1 MQCNMLLTCNA
12 ELAQHVRTAHTFPV
26 RRGTLAYHKAR
37 KIVYQRFQD
46 SLPKAQLRGGELRN
60 KYVKKWVGMT
70 YTADGDQLDHVR
82 QRLIWASIEF
92 DRQRSMLRSRRLL
105 RSIKVSGYKGAVL
118 VNATF
123 GCECITLTPRVI
135 RKYVDFNASCCAV
148 ISHRTFAAEKAKPSF
163 NIMEWIYWRRARWL
177 GKALR
182 GEKGQLILNAVQWGF
197 QHRERGDVFDDV
209 PDEMKTSFLTLRNHA
224 LNPKLWAGY
233 CEGLKPE
240 KWVEYDEAGGPK
252 RRRSPR
258 RHERS
263 NERSLRREELRRQ
276 LVGTR
281 VTRRPEPDDVPD
293 DEVHVYTDGS
303 ASLRRGRWGAGSGV
317 WFGEKSNFN
326 VSAIPPGRQTN
337 NRAELAAII
346 YAVRKA
352 MEWPKEFRLL
362 VVWSDSRIT
371 VDGIN

>member
-1 MQCNMLLTCNA
+1 M
-12 ELAQHVRTAHTFPV
+12 
-26 RRGTLAYHKAR
+26 
-37 KIVYQRFQD
+37 
-46 SLPKAQLRGGELRN
+46 
-60 KYVKKWVGMT
+60 
-70 YTADGDQLDHVR
+70 DH
-82 QRLIWASIEF
+82 AS
-92 DRQRSMLRSRRLL
+92 
-105 RSIKVSGYKGAVL
+105 VSAGYKGAVL

-352 MEWPKEFRLL
+352 MAWPKEFRLL

-371 VDGIN
+371 VDGINKWLPLWKADGWTRRGHTLENKDLWQVMDRVLQALAEAKIEVEFRHVTAHIGIYGNERADRLAKAAARRAHRAAARTQEQRQDQALDALADAIIAAITSR

>member
-1 MQCNMLLTCNA
+1 M
-12 ELAQHVRTAHTFPV
+12 
-26 RRGTLAYHKAR
+26 AYHKAR
-37 KIVYQRFQD
+37 KIVQQRFQD

-182 GEKGQLILNAVQWGF
+182 GETVSYT
-197 QHRERGDVFDDV
+197 H
-209 PDEMKTSFLTLRNHA
+209 LRA
-224 LNPKLWAGY
+224 
-233 CEGLKPE
+233 
-240 KWVEYDEAGGPK
+240 
-252 RRRSPR
+252 
-258 RHERS
+258 HETKA
-263 NERSLRREELRRQ
+263 N
-276 LVGTR
+276 LVC
-281 VTRRPEPDDVPD
+281 
-293 DEVHVYTDGS
+293 
-303 ASLRRGRWGAGSGV
+303 
-317 WFGEKSNFN
+317 
-326 VSAIPPGRQTN
+326 
-337 NRAELAAII
+337 
-346 YAVRKA
+346 
-352 MEWPKEFRLL
+352 RLL
-362 VVWSDSRIT
+362 LEKKKK
-371 VDGIN
+371 